1 MSSVE
6 FTRDNFE
13 NDGEG
18 MRPAVDMLSRSLTVP
33 RITIQAFCENETTAE
48 AITSASTDRRLA
60 KSHVTVQMGGVRAAN
75 GFYQSAPTPN
85 LIIIE
90 SLSDRDTML
99 SDLDLLAESCDVGTK
114 VLVIGTVNDVVLYR
128 ALMQRGV
135 SEYMV
140 APLQPMNI
148 IDTVAMLYA
157 DPSAEP
163 VGEVIAFVGAKGG
176 AGSSTICHN
185 TAWAMSK
192 IAEAG
197 VVISDFDLAFGTAGL
212 DFDQDPVQGIADA
225 LSAPERLDEVL
236 LDRLLT
242 KCSDN
247 LSLFAAPSTL
257 DHVYDLSEKQCST
270 VVDVMRSN
278 LPYIFVDVPHMWTAW
293 SRQILF
299 HADDIVITA
308 TPDLASLRNTKNL
321 IDLIGKERTND
332 APPHVVLNQVN
343 VPKRP
348 EISVADFN
356 KSLDADIGLVIDF
369 NPQLFGTA
377 ANNGQMI
384 QEFDPRAKASEQ
396 FNSLAAKIA
405 RISNDN
411 VEKGSA
417 LTKLLGKL
425 NRK

>member
-6 FTRDNFE
+6 YTQKGQERDAQQP
-13 NDGEG
+13 G
-18 MRPAVDMLSRSLTVP
+18 MARDSLAKARLIP
-33 RITIQAFCENETTAE
+33 RITIQAFCENESTAE
-48 AITSASTDRRLA
+48 AISNASEDRRLA
-60 KSHVTVQMGGVRAAN
+60 KSHVTVQMGGARAAN
-75 GFYQSAPTPN
+75 SFYRSAPTPN

-90 SLSDRDTML
+90 SLGDRDAML
-99 SDLDLLAESCDVGTK
+99 SDLDRLADSCDAGTK

-128 ALMQRGV
+128 SLMQRGV

-140 APLQPMNI
+140 APLQPFQI
-148 IDTVAMLYA
+148 IDSISNLYE
-157 DPSAEP
+157 DPDAEP
-163 VGEVIAFVGAKGG
+163 IGEVIAFIGAKGG
-176 AGSSTICHN
+176 SGSSTICHN

-192 IAEAG
+192 ITDTD
-197 VVISDFDLAFGTAGL
+197 VVITDFDLPFGTAGL

-225 LSAPERLDEVL
+225 LTAPERLDEVL

-257 DHVYDLSEKQCST
+257 DHVYDLSEQQCST
-270 VVDVMRSN
+270 VIDVVRSN
-278 LPYIFVDVPHMWTAW
+278 LPYAFIDIPHLWTGW
-293 SRQILF
+293 SRQMLVQ
-299 HADDIVITA
+299 ADDIVITA

-321 IDLIGKERTND
+321 IDLISKERSND
-332 APPHVVLNQVN
+332 APPHIVLNQVN

-356 KSLDADIGLVIDF
+356 KSLEMEIGAVIEF

-377 ANNGQMI
+377 ANNGQMV
-384 QEFDPRAKASEQ
+384 QEYEPRSKASEQ
-396 FNSLAAKIA
+396 FNELASKIA
-405 RISNDN
+405 NLSTEQTESGSTISR
-411 VEKGSA
+411 
-417 LTKLLGKL
+417 LLGRL